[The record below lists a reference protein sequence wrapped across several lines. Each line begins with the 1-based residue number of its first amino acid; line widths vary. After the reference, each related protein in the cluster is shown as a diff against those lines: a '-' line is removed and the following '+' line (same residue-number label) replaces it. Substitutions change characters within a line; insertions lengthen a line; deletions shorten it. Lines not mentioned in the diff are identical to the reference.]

1 MKKSSYIDLLVQL
14 ALWSNSKF
22 GKLIDSQAIKFEY
35 WKGTHVGS
43 CGKFARKSLCHPCAP
58 SSGNHLTLPSIR
70 KLLRGPRLMGD
81 VDTRPRARQL
91 ADLHGTPPFFWGSF
105 ATNAAESKLSFSASE
120 STKGKEHSYES
131 NGESF
136 AVFTAWSLE
145 RLLKKNRWVRW
156 HMISSILNNI

>member
-91 ADLHGTPPFFWGSF
+91 ADLHADHAAPTLQRANFPFRLVNQRKEKKIP
-105 ATNAAESKLSFSASE
+105 TNRMVNRSPFL
-120 STKGKEHSYES
+120 
-131 NGESF
+131 
-136 AVFTAWSLE
+136 SLE
-145 RLLKKNRWVRW
+145 V
-156 HMISSILNNI
+156 LNVF